1 MQVKYVVRV
10 LSLYFKVS
18 KVDYSIWMTFLK
30 LRNSVEKDP
39 TRPDSLRVD
48 AFYI

>member
-1 MQVKYVVRV
+1 
-10 LSLYFKVS
+10 
-18 KVDYSIWMTFLK
+18 MTFLK